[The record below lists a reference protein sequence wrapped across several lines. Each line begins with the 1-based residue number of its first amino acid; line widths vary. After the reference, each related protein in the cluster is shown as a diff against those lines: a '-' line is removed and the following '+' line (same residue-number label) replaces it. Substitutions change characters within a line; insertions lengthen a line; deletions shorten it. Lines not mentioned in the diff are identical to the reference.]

1 VERLKSEPDG
11 IMNSRVWSVD
21 GIDPS
26 VRESM
31 KQFLKFVENS
41 TKAQHSE
48 HSYLQK
54 LQK

>member
-1 VERLKSEPDG
+1 
-11 IMNSRVWSVD
+11 
-21 GIDPS
+21 
-26 VRESM
+26 
-31 KQFLKFVENS
+31 VENS